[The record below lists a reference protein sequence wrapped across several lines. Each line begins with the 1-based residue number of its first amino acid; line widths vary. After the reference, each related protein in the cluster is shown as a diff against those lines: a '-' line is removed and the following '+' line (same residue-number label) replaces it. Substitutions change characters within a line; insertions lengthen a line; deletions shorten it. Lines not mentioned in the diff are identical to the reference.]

1 MRGGHVGHDVHL
13 IGEQRVKATML
24 MTNTFSKLTEWLAPQ
39 WPSEPGSQLQLFFD
53 EEWLLAGA
61 TPHAMTLEDG
71 GVLYA
76 NFRT

>member
-24 MTNTFSKLTEWLAPQ
+24 MTNTFSKLTEWLALQ

-53 EEWLLAGA
+53 GDWLSAGA
-61 TPHAMTLEDG
+61 TPQDMELEDDD
-71 GVLYA
+71 VLDA
-76 NFRT
+76 RFRT